1 MIPTL
6 YRLMLRTQVTRA
18 RVLAMLGLGAVAL
31 LVGFAVGQS
40 DAINPL
46 RAATGFVN
54 IFGLS
59 LLVPVAT
66 LVFASAALGDLTE
79 DGTLVYL
86 WLRPVARWQVIT
98 AATLASFTVTWP
110 VVTLPLA
117 LASLLAGGGSSL
129 ALGTVASATAIMIA
143 YAALFVALGLRVKR
157 AFIWGLVYI
166 FVWEGFVARANT
178 SAARLAIRSYGSSI
192 LSDATGITLRLADFT
207 VVSSWAV
214 PIAVGLVAVVY
225 ASWRLS
231 TQDIP

>member
-18 RVLAMLGLGAVAL
+18 RILAMVGLGLVAL
-31 LVGFAVGQS
+31 IVGFAVGQA
-40 DAINPL
+40 DTVNPM

-54 IFGLS
+54 TFGLS

-86 WLRPVARWQVIT
+86 WLRPVARWQIIV

-110 VVTLPLA
+110 VVVIPLS
-117 LASLLAGGGSSL
+117 LASLLAGGGSTL
-129 ALGTVASATAIMIA
+129 ALGAAASATAIMVA
-143 YAALFVALGLRVKR
+143 YSAMFVALGLRVKR

-192 LSDATGITLRLADFT
+192 LSDATAVPLRLADFT
-207 VVSSWAV
+207 VASSWAV
-214 PIAVGLVAVVY
+214 PGVVGLIAVVY
-225 ASWRLS
+225 ASWRLA

>member
-18 RVLAMLGLGAVAL
+18 RVLAMVGLGVVSL
-31 LVGFAVGQS
+31 IVGFAVGQA
-40 DAINPL
+40 DALNPL

-54 IFGLS
+54 TFGLS

-86 WLRPVARWQVIT
+86 WLRPVGRWQVIT
-98 AATLASFTVTWP
+98 AATLASLTITWP
-110 VVTLPLA
+110 LVVIPLA
-117 LASLLAGGGSSL
+117 LASLLAGGGSEL
-129 ALGTVASATAIMIA
+129 ALGAIASATAIMLA
-143 YAALFVALGLRVKR
+143 YAALFVALGLRVRR

-192 LSDATGITLRLADFT
+192 LSDSTGISLRLADFT
-207 VVSSWAV
+207 VASSWAV
-214 PIAVGLVAVVY
+214 PIVVGLVAIAY